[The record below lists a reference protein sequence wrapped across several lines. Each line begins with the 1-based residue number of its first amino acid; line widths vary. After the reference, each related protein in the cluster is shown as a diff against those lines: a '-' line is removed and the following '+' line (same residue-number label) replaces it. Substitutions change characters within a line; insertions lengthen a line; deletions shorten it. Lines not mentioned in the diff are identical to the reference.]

1 MTSVS
6 PIAASLYVFVG
17 GGAGAILRYQAGRLL
32 THLLG
37 PQAVT
42 AFPWATLAV
51 NVIGGCAMG
60 LLAGW
65 LARHGGG
72 SAGEQWRLLAGVGL
86 LGGFTTFSAF
96 SLELMLLIERGQ
108 PWLAATYALVSVLAG
123 LTALY
128 IGLIAMRIAA

>member
-72 SAGEQWRLLAGVGL
+72 SVAFVFLAAVGAAALLAGLLLLVGRMEV
-86 LGGFTTFSAF
+86 GGSVAAAF
-96 SLELMLLIERGQ
+96 
-108 PWLAATYALVSVLAG
+108 V
-123 LTALY
+123 
-128 IGLIAMRIAA
+128 